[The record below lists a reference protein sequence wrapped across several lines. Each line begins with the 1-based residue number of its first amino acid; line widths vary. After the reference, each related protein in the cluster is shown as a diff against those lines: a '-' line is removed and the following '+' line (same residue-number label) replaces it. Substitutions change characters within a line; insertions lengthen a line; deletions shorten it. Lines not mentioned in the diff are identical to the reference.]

1 MSRQAHILSFDD
13 VRRDNSRYN
22 GTPARAH
29 RASDDPSQPQPA
41 PRRQSSPLLSYLSED
56 DFAYPYEQDA
66 PRGHSRTAS
75 RRRGSRAASVSRT
88 GHSGEDNAPAR
99 AASRAARS
107 ARASQ
112 RASEVEEPEEFENR
126 RITADDR
133 RRAKAKAKA
142 KAKAERAYTKQ
153 FGSDAPASEGGPRAA
168 VYKGE
173 MGASQRRAQ
182 RMQEGEGAPSANRR
196 KTGFSLASLSGL
208 VQTRGFMVGAV
219 VAACIVFSAV
229 FLYPSAQQYYCS
241 VRNHDKLAIEY
252 AALAD
257 RNDALQTDVDAL
269 QTDAGVEQRAHDQ
282 LGWVKKGE
290 ESANVRGLDLDSS
303 SDGGSGVVVNIASDS
318 IQAPTTWY
326 SPVLDVVF
334 SYK

>member
-1 MSRQAHILSFDD
+1 MSKQAHILSFDD
-13 VRRDNSRYN
+13 VRRDNSQY
-22 GTPARAH
+22 GSAPVRAH
-29 RASDDPSQPQPA
+29 RASDDPSQPA
-41 PRRQSSPLLSYLSED
+41 RNVPRRQSSPLLSYLSED
-56 DFAYPYEQDA
+56 DFSYPYEDEA
-66 PRGHSRTAS
+66 PRGRAS
-75 RRRGSRAASVSRT
+75 GRRRSNRAT
-88 GHSGEDNAPAR
+88 QPAR
-99 AASRAARS
+99 SSRETRERRRS
-107 ARASQ
+107 ASYG
-112 RASEVEEPEEFENR
+112 EPRRSGSVRNNQQADEQQEAESFEDH
-126 RITADDR
+126 RITSEDR

-182 RMQEGEGAPSANRR
+182 RMQEGERTPSANRR
-196 KTGFSLASLSGL
+196 KAAFSVSGL
-208 VQTRGFMVGAV
+208 LRSRSFMVGAV
-219 VAACIVFSAV
+219 VAACLVLSAV
-229 FLYPSAQQYYCS
+229 FLYPTAQQYYCS

-252 AALAD
+252 AALAE

-269 QTDAGVEQRAHDQ
+269 QTDAGVEQRAHEQ

-290 ESANVRGLDLDSS
+290 ESANVKGLDLDSS
-303 SDGGSGVVVNIASDS
+303 SDSSGVIANISSDS

-334 SYK
+334 GYNK